1 MPEEELR
8 PTPCQNA
15 GDVAVE
21 AAVAAP
27 VGQTSCSPTGGI
39 GAVEAAAHTAA
50 VSEAVEP
57 PATAPTPSRKR
68 GDIAQ
73 LLDFA
78 GSRKPLTYVGL
89 ALSALSQ
96 LLGFVPYI
104 CIWLVARNLIEVAP
118 NWQAA
123 QGIAAY
129 GWWAIG
135 GAVASI
141 AAYFLALMCTHL
153 AAFRTASNM
162 RKQTTEHLMRLPL
175 GYFDA
180 HATGELRRVIDGCA
194 ASTESLLAHVLPDT
208 AGSIAMV
215 IGMLALLFAFDWR
228 LGLACLVPVAIS
240 ICCLMTMMT
249 GKGMEFMKSY
259 MGALVRMNETGTEYV
274 RGIPV
279 VKVFQQT
286 VYSFKAFHDAIADYA
301 RMAQDYAGTF
311 CRKPQVFQLSVL
323 NGLVVFLL
331 PVVLILAPGE
341 ADFASFVA
349 DFAFYAIFSAVI
361 PTAMAK
367 LMFMSEASQMA
378 GDSLGRV
385 RAILEAKPLEVP
397 ANPRPIEGGDVRFE
411 HVSFAY
417 EGAETNALDD
427 VSFEVP
433 AGTTLALVGPSGGG
447 KSTCASLAPRFWDAT
462 AGRVLVGGVD
472 VRDADPHELMDKI
485 AFVFQ
490 TNQLFSRTLEEN
502 VRAAR
507 PDATR
512 EQVLAALRA
521 AQCDDIVAK
530 LPQGIDTR
538 LGAGGA
544 YLSGGEVQRVALARA
559 ILKDA
564 PIVVLDEATAFADPE
579 NEALIQRAFAK
590 LAENRTV
597 IMIAHRLSTVVG
609 ADQIVVLEQGRVA
622 ERGTHAELVEAGG
635 LYASMWADYEQAA
648 SWKIAGAQAEAPAM
662 KGGEA

>member
-1 MPEEELR
+1 MSR
-8 PTPCQNA
+8 PQNPI
-15 GDVAVE
+15 V
-21 AAVAAP
+21 
-27 VGQTSCSPTGGI
+27 
-39 GAVEAAAHTAA
+39 
-50 VSEAVEP
+50 
-57 PATAPTPSRKR
+57 R
-68 GDIAQ
+68 
-73 LLDFA
+73 LLEFA
-78 GSRKPLTYVGL
+78 GPHKRLTIAGC
-89 ALSALSQ
+89 ALSALNAV
-96 LLGFVPYI
+96 LAIAMLVCVWFVVRD
-104 CIWLVARNLIEVAP
+104 LVAVAP
-118 NWQAA
+118 AWGEARQAPV
-123 QGIAAY
+123 Y
-129 GWWAIG
+129 GAWALAFALAG
-135 GAVASI
+135 LVV
-141 AAYFLALMCTHL
+141 YFAALMCTHL
-153 AAFRTASNM
+153 AAFRTATNM
-162 RKQTTEHLMRLPL
+162 RKAALEHLAKVPL
-175 GYFDA
+175 GYFSVRS
-180 HATGELRRVIDGCA
+180 TGELRRVIEG
-194 ASTESLLAHVLPDT
+194 STGLTEGVLAHRIPDF
-208 AGSIAMV
+208 V
-215 IGMLALLFAFDWR
+215 
-228 LGLACLVPVAIS
+228 
-240 ICCLMTMMT
+240 
-249 GKGMEFMKSY
+249 
-259 MGALVRMNETGTEYV
+259 GALVTPVAYLVVMFVFDWVMGLVCLIPVLASAFCMFLMMGGGLGGKDGEGNSNAMQFMVNYQNALDKMNKAAVEYV

-331 PVVLILAPGE
+331 PVALILAPGE
-341 ADFASFVA
+341 ADFPHFVA

-385 RAILEAKPLEVP
+385 CAILEAKPLETP

-417 EGAETNALDD
+417 EGTETDALDD

-447 KSTCASLAPRFWDAT
+447 KSTCASLVPRFWDAT

-472 VRDADPHELMDKI
+472 VRDTDPHELMDKI

-490 TNQLFSRTLEEN
+490 TNRLFSGTLEEN

-512 EQVLAALRA
+512 EQVTAALRA

-530 LPQGIDTR
+530 LPQGLDTH

-564 PIVVLDEATAFADPE
+564 PIVVLDEATAFVDPE

-609 ADQIVVLEQGRVA
+609 ADQIVVLDQGRVA
-622 ERGTHAELVEAGG
+622 ERGTHVELAKAGG

-648 SWKIAGAQAEAPAM
+648 SWKITGAQTEAAAM

>member
-1 MPEEELR
+1 
-8 PTPCQNA
+8 
-15 GDVAVE
+15 
-21 AAVAAP
+21 
-27 VGQTSCSPTGGI
+27 
-39 GAVEAAAHTAA
+39 
-50 VSEAVEP
+50 
-57 PATAPTPSRKR
+57 
-68 GDIAQ
+68 
-73 LLDFA
+73 
-78 GSRKPLTYVGL
+78 
-89 ALSALSQ
+89 
-96 LLGFVPYI
+96 
-104 CIWLVARNLIEVAP
+104 
-118 NWQAA
+118 
-123 QGIAAY
+123 
-129 GWWAIG
+129 
-135 GAVASI
+135 
-141 AAYFLALMCTHL
+141 
-153 AAFRTASNM
+153 
-162 RKQTTEHLMRLPL
+162 
-175 GYFDA
+175 
-180 HATGELRRVIDGCA
+180 
-194 ASTESLLAHVLPDT
+194 
-208 AGSIAMV
+208 
-215 IGMLALLFAFDWR
+215 
-228 LGLACLVPVAIS
+228 
-240 ICCLMTMMT
+240 MTMMS

-311 CRKPQVFQLSVL
+311 CRKPQVLQLSVL

-331 PVVLILAPGE
+331 PVAFILAPGE

-417 EGAETNALDD
+417 EGAEANALDD

-433 AGTTLALVGPSGGG
+433 AGATLALVGPSGGG
-447 KSTCASLAPRFWDAT
+447 KSTCASLIPRFWDAT

-530 LPQGIDTR
+530 LPQGLDTR

-559 ILKDA
+559 DH
-564 PIVVLDEATAFADPE
+564 
-579 NEALIQRAFAK
+579 QGRAHRGARRGHGVRRFRERGPHPARVRK
-590 LAENRTV
+590 ARRARTV
-597 IMIAHRLSTVVG
+597 IMSCPPALDGGGRRPDRG
-609 ADQIVVLEQGRVA
+609 ARPGPRGRA
-622 ERGTHAELVEAGG
+622 RHACRAGG
-635 LYASMWADYEQAA
+635 SRRAVRLHV
-648 SWKIAGAQAEAPAM
+648 G
-662 KGGEA
+662 

>member
-1 MPEEELR
+1 MAEE
-8 PTPCQNA
+8 TPRSA
-15 GDVAVE
+15 SRE
-21 AAVAAP
+21 AA
-27 VGQTSCSPTGGI
+27 G
-39 GAVEAAAHTAA
+39 VEAAAQPAA
-50 VSEAVEP
+50 AAPRDAAGDAPSAVGAIAANAAADP
-57 PATAPTPSRKR
+57 PAAPKPDPKR
-68 GDIAQ
+68 NDIAE

-78 GSRKPLTYVGL
+78 GGRKPLTYVGL
-89 ALSALSQ
+89 ALSAVSQ
-96 LLGFVPYI
+96 LLGFVPYV
-104 CIWLVARNLIEVAP
+104 CIWLVARDLIEVAP

-135 GAVASI
+135 GAIASI

-175 GYFDA
+175 GYFDT

-194 ASTESLLAHVLPDT
+194 ASTESLLAHVLPDA

-215 IGMLALLFAFDWR
+215 VGMLALLFAFDWR
-228 LGLACLVPVAIS
+228 LGLACLVPIVIS
-240 ICCLMTMMT
+240 ICCLMTMMS

-331 PVVLILAPGE
+331 PVALILAPGE
-341 ADFASFVA
+341 ADFPRFVA

-385 RAILEAKPLEVP
+385 RAILEAKPPEP
-397 ANPRPIEGGDVRFE
+397 AAYPKPSDGGDVRFE

-417 EGAETNALDD
+417 EGTETNALDD

-447 KSTCASLAPRFWDAT
+447 KSTCASLVPRFWDAT
-462 AGRVLVGGVD
+462 TGRVLVGGVD
-472 VRDADPHELMDKI
+472 VRDTDPHELMDKI

-490 TNQLFSRTLEEN
+490 TNRLFSGTLEEN
-502 VRAAR
+502 VCAAR

-530 LPQGIDTR
+530 LPQGLDTH

-579 NEALIQRAFAK
+579 NEALIQCAFAK

-609 ADQIVVLEQGRVA
+609 ADQIVVLDQGRVA

-648 SWKIAGAQAEAPAM
+648 SWKIAGAQTEAAAM

>member
-1 MPEEELR
+1 MAEE
-8 PTPCQNA
+8 TANNDANFVGSGNA
-15 GDVAVE
+15 HADPDVE
-21 AAVAAP
+21 ANNKR
-27 VGQTSCSPTGGI
+27 
-39 GAVEAAAHTAA
+39 
-50 VSEAVEP
+50 
-57 PATAPTPSRKR
+57 RKR
-68 GDIAQ
+68 SDIAR

-78 GSRKPLTYVGL
+78 GGRKWLTYCGL
-89 ALSALSQ
+89 ALSAVSQ
-96 LLGFVPYI
+96 VLGFVPYV
-104 CIWLVARNLIEVAP
+104 CIWLVARDLIEVAP

-123 QGIAAY
+123 QGIAVY
-129 GWWAIG
+129 GWWAVG

-141 AAYFLALMCTHL
+141 LVYFLALMCTHL

-162 RKQTTEHLMRLPL
+162 RKQASEHLMRLPL
-175 GYFDA
+175 GYFDN

-194 ASTESLLAHVLPDT
+194 ASTESLLAHILPDS
-208 AGSIAMV
+208 AGSIAMA
-215 IGMLALLFAFDWR
+215 IGMIVLLFVFDWR
-228 LGLACLVPVAIS
+228 LGLSCLAAVLIS
-240 ICCLMTMMT
+240 VCCLMTMMS

-259 MGALVRMNETGTEYV
+259 MSALVRMNETGTEYV

-311 CRKPQVFQLSVL
+311 CRKPQVLQLSVL
-323 NGLVVFLL
+323 NGLVIFLL
-331 PVVLILAPGE
+331 PVALILAPLE
-341 ADFASFVA
+341 PDFPAFVVS
-349 DFAFYAIFSAVI
+349 FAFYAIFSAVI

-367 LMFMSEASQMA
+367 LMFLSEASQMA

-385 RAILEAKPLEVP
+385 CKIMDAEPLPVAARPRAVVKY
-397 ANPRPIEGGDVRFE
+397 DVRFE
-411 HVSFAY
+411 RVSFAY
-417 EGAETNALDD
+417 DGAEGNAITD
-427 VSFEVP
+427 VSLEVSE
-433 AGTTLALVGPSGGG
+433 GTTLALVGPSGGG
-447 KSTCASLAPRFWDAT
+447 KSTCASLIPRFWDVS

-472 VRDADPHELMDKI
+472 VRDIDPHELMEKI

-490 TNQLFSRTLEEN
+490 TSQLFSKTLEEN
-502 VRAAR
+502 VRAAK

-512 EQVLAALRA
+512 EQVIAALHA

-530 LPQGIDTR
+530 LPQGIETR

-579 NEALIQRAFAK
+579 NEALIQRGFAK

-609 ADQIVVLEQGRVA
+609 ADQIVVLNQGSVV
-622 ERGTHAELVEAGG
+622 ERGTHGQLLSEGG
-635 LYASMWADYEQAA
+635 LYASMWADCEQAV
-648 SWKIAGAQAEAPAM
+648 SWKIVGAQTEAAAV

>member
-1 MPEEELR
+1 MAPVTVCAKAEKKGMIMTEEAMHAA
-8 PTPCQNA
+8 TPR
-15 GDVAVE
+15 GDDASCDE
-21 AAVAAP
+21 AA
-27 VGQTSCSPTGGI
+27 SSN
-39 GAVEAAAHTAA
+39 
-50 VSEAVEP
+50 
-57 PATAPTPSRKR
+57 ATAKRTGRKR
-68 GDIAQ
+68 SDIAQ

-78 GSRKPLTYVGL
+78 GGRKWLTYAGL
-89 ALSALSQ
+89 ALSAVSQ
-96 LLGFVPYI
+96 FLGFVPYL
-104 CIWLVARNLIEVAP
+104 CIWFVARDLIEVAP

-123 QGIAAY
+123 VNISVY

-135 GAVASI
+135 GAIASI

-162 RKQTTEHLMRLPL
+162 RKQTTEHLMHLPL
-175 GYFDA
+175 GYFDS

-194 ASTESLLAHVLPDT
+194 ASTESLLAHLLPDA

-215 IGMLALLFAFDWR
+215 VGMFALLFAFDWR
-228 LGLACLVPVAIS
+228 LGLACLVAVAIS
-240 ICCLMTMMT
+240 ICCLMTMMS

-311 CRKPQVFQLSVL
+311 CRKPQVFQLAAL
-323 NGLVVFLL
+323 NGLVAFLL
-331 PVVLILAPGE
+331 PVALVLAPCQ
-341 ADFASFVA
+341 ADFPRFLAN
-349 DFAFYAIFSAVI
+349 FAFYAIFSAVI

-385 RAILEAKPLEVP
+385 QEILETKPLDAP
-397 ANPRPIEGGDVRFE
+397 ANPVPIAGRDVRFE
-411 HVSFAY
+411 HVSFSY
-417 EGAETNALDD
+417 DGATVNALTD
-427 VSFEVP
+427 VSFQVP

-447 KSTCASLAPRFWDAT
+447 KSTCASLIPRFWDVSS
-462 AGRVLVGGVD
+462 GRVLVGGVD

-490 TNQLFSRTLEEN
+490 TNQLFSQTLFEN
-502 VRAAR
+502 VRAAK
-507 PDATR
+507 PNATR
-512 EQVLAALRA
+512 DQVLSALHA

-530 LPQGIDTR
+530 LPQGIDTY

-544 YLSGGEVQRVALARA
+544 FLSGGEVQRVALARA

-579 NEALIQRAFAK
+579 NEALIQCAFAK
-590 LAENRTV
+590 LSENRTV

-609 ADQIVVLEQGRVA
+609 ADQIVALDQGRVA
-622 ERGTHAELVEAGG
+622 EQGTHGELVEAGG
-635 LYASMWADYEQAA
+635 LYASMWANYEQAA
-648 SWKIAGAQAEAPAM
+648 SWKIVGVQADSAALR
-662 KGGEA
+662 GGEA

>member
-1 MPEEELR
+1 
-8 PTPCQNA
+8 
-15 GDVAVE
+15 
-21 AAVAAP
+21 
-27 VGQTSCSPTGGI
+27 
-39 GAVEAAAHTAA
+39 
-50 VSEAVEP
+50 
-57 PATAPTPSRKR
+57 
-68 GDIAQ
+68 
-73 LLDFA
+73 
-78 GSRKPLTYVGL
+78 
-89 ALSALSQ
+89 
-96 LLGFVPYI
+96 
-104 CIWLVARNLIEVAP
+104 
-118 NWQAA
+118 
-123 QGIAAY
+123 
-129 GWWAIG
+129 
-135 GAVASI
+135 
-141 AAYFLALMCTHL
+141 
-153 AAFRTASNM
+153 
-162 RKQTTEHLMRLPL
+162 MRLPL

-228 LGLACLVPVAIS
+228 LGLACLVPIVIS
-240 ICCLMTMMT
+240 ICCLMTMMS

-311 CRKPQVFQLSVL
+311 CRKPQVLQLSVL

-331 PVVLILAPGE
+331 PVAFILAPGE

-417 EGAETNALDD
+417 EGAEANALDD
-427 VSFEVP
+427 VSFGVP
-433 AGTTLALVGPSGGG
+433 AGATLALVGPSGGG
-447 KSTCASLAPRFWDAT
+447 KSTCASLIPRFWDAT

-512 EQVLAALRA
+512 EQVLAALHA

-530 LPQGIDTR
+530 LPQGVDTH

-609 ADQIVVLEQGRVA
+609 ADQIVVLDQGRVA

-648 SWKIAGAQAEAPAM
+648 SWKIAGAQTEAPAM

>member
-1 MPEEELR
+1 MAEETYRSAPLDAAGEEATAQPTAAASR
-8 PTPCQNA
+8 DAAGDAPSAVGAIAANAAADPPTTPTPKHN
-15 GDVAVE
+15 
-21 AAVAAP
+21 
-27 VGQTSCSPTGGI
+27 
-39 GAVEAAAHTAA
+39 
-50 VSEAVEP
+50 
-57 PATAPTPSRKR
+57 
-68 GDIAQ
+68 DIAQ

-78 GSRKPLTYVGL
+78 GGRKPLTYVGL
-89 ALSALSQ
+89 ALSAVSQ
-96 LLGFVPYI
+96 LLGFVPYV
-104 CIWLVARNLIEVAP
+104 CIWLVARDLIEVAP
-118 NWQAA
+118 DWQAA

-135 GAVASI
+135 GAIASI

-153 AAFRTASNM
+153 AAFRAASNM

-175 GYFDA
+175 GFFDA

-215 IGMLALLFAFDWR
+215 GGMLALLFAFDWR
-228 LGLACLVPVAIS
+228 LGLACLVPVVIS
-240 ICCLMTMMT
+240 ICCLMTMMS

-259 MGALVRMNETGTEYV
+259 MGTLVRMNETGIEYV

-331 PVVLILAPGE
+331 PVALILAPGE
-341 ADFASFVA
+341 ADFPHFVA

-385 RAILEAKPLEVP
+385 CAILEAKPLETP

-417 EGAETNALDD
+417 EGTETNALDD

-447 KSTCASLAPRFWDAT
+447 KSTCASLVPRFWDAT

-472 VRDADPHELMDKI
+472 VRDTDPHELMDKI

-490 TNQLFSRTLEEN
+490 TNRLFSGTLEEN

-512 EQVLAALRA
+512 EQVTAALRA

-530 LPQGIDTR
+530 LPQGLDTH

-579 NEALIQRAFAK
+579 NEALIQRACAK

-609 ADQIVVLEQGRVA
+609 ADQIVVLDQGRVA
-622 ERGTHAELVEAGG
+622 ERGTHVELAKAGG

-648 SWKIAGAQAEAPAM
+648 SWKITGAQTEAAAM

>member
-1 MPEEELR
+1 MAEEEPR
-8 PTPCQNA
+8 PTPR
-15 GDVAVE
+15 
-21 AAVAAP
+21 
-27 VGQTSCSPTGGI
+27 QT
-39 GAVEAAAHTAA
+39 ADEAAAD
-50 VSEAVEP
+50 P
-57 PATAPTPSRKR
+57 PAASKR
-68 GDIAQ
+68 NDISQ

-78 GSRKPLTYVGL
+78 GSRKPLTYLGL
-89 ALSALSQ
+89 ALSAVSQ
-96 LLGFVPYI
+96 LFGFVPYV
-104 CIWLVARNLIEVAP
+104 CIWLVARDLIEAAP

-175 GYFDA
+175 GYFDT

-194 ASTESLLAHVLPDT
+194 ASTESLLAHVLPDA

-215 IGMLALLFAFDWR
+215 VGMLALLFAFDWR
-228 LGLACLVPVAIS
+228 LGLACLVAVVIS
-240 ICCLMTMMT
+240 VCCLMTMMS

-286 VYSFKAFHDAIADYA
+286 VHSFKAFHDAIADYA
-301 RMAQDYAGTF
+301 HMAQDYAGTF
-311 CRKPQVFQLSVL
+311 CRKPQVLQLSVL

-331 PVVLILAPGE
+331 PVALILAPGE
-341 ADFASFVA
+341 TDFPSFVA
-349 DFAFYAIFSAVI
+349 DFAFYAIFSAII

-385 RAILEAKPLEVP
+385 RAILEAKPLEIP

-447 KSTCASLAPRFWDAT
+447 KSTCASLISRFWDAT

-472 VRDADPHELMDKI
+472 VRDAAPHELMDKI

-512 EQVLAALRA
+512 EQVLAALHA

-530 LPQGIDTR
+530 LPQGVDTHLR
-538 LGAGGA
+538 RRRGVFVGRR
-544 YLSGGEVQRVALARA
+544 S
-559 ILKDA
+559 
-564 PIVVLDEATAFADPE
+564 ATRSPCPRDP
-579 NEALIQRAFAK
+579 RG
-590 LAENRTV
+590 R
-597 IMIAHRLSTVVG
+597 AHRG
-609 ADQIVVLEQGRVA
+609 AR
-622 ERGTHAELVEAGG
+622 RGHGVR
-635 LYASMWADYEQAA
+635 
-648 SWKIAGAQAEAPAM
+648 
-662 KGGEA
+662 